1 MLIMNVLTEID
12 DLNPNFGLTI
22 EVLSDFMKFGIK
34 NKWNIRIYLFI
45 AWILGKFHLKIKIC
59 SLVIRKT

>member
-34 NKWNIRIYLFI
+34 NKWNIRIYIYCPDSGQISF
-45 AWILGKFHLKIKIC
+45 KN
-59 SLVIRKT
+59 